1 MLIMSLPRS
10 KINECLLSF
19 IHLERATA
27 DSISSQINSSL
38 VDAPLCLDTK
48 TICGQAYDGASIM
61 SSSKAGVQ
69 AKIKEVSPRAL
80 YTHCYAHCLN
90 HSIATCSNIQEVRN
104 MIGIINESHSF
115 LSNSPKRQR
124 MFDVTVKKLMP
135 KHHILSYLVYV
146 RHVGWSVILV
156 LKFF

>member
-1 MLIMSLPRS
+1 MCLRYVDVSLPRS
-10 KINECLLSF
+10 PKINECLLSF

-27 DSISSQINSSL
+27 DSISSQILSSL

-48 TICGQAYDGASIM
+48 KICGQAYDGASVM

-90 HSIATCSNIQEVRN
+90 LSIATCSNIQEVRN
-104 MIGIINESHSF
+104 LIGIIRVPFFPLQQSQ
-115 LSNSPKRQR
+115 KTA
-124 MFDVTVKKLMP
+124 DV
-135 KHHILSYLVYV
+135 
-146 RHVGWSVILV
+146 
-156 LKFF
+156 